1 MSKDLIESRR
11 NSKYLNEA
19 IRQEKQLS
27 YFTES
32 DIQTDIL
39 NQEYFAQWAERKYE
53 TTDHFLNYVKSV
65 FKTENFLTFFKYLR
79 FPLPSSK
86 LINNRILPDLKR
98 VFQAD
103 DANFDY
109 VVGNINPQEFLPG
122 MEIDEFNRMIFDGLI
137 HQHNSILLT
146 DLDRDE
152 INSPYRMLIPIKD
165 VISIDVDDDEIEWL
179 VIKACWEDPVTGVEE
194 SGYYYIDET
203 DYIFYSQ
210 EYIERARFTHNLGHC
225 PAHFISARSFGMKP
239 VVRESYFSYVREE
252 LEEYNFLKT
261 LQKMTEPNGAI
272 PVATHLKLP
281 PPKSE
286 EFKSVDNEPGGGESM
301 SSQRAGVQGTTIPSQ
316 GVLQTGTVIKV
327 PIIRN
332 DKGDLDMTI
341 VTDFIKFHYLP
352 VESLD
357 YLRSRISEI
366 ERSIITSLVGDVT
379 ESREA
384 AKNQMQIRKSVLILE
399 NTLRQISDDLSRIR
413 KLADTDF
420 LSLKYGPDRVNEV
433 TTFYGSDFFL
443 ETEEE
448 LFTSFTTAPNPIE
461 RKNILL
467 RISESKYRNNP
478 SKLSRQVILYN
489 LLPFLSD
496 LEFDKAIAKGMDLVT
511 FEMQNRFD
519 YWIQMFESEY
529 GDIVVFFVNLGE
541 TIEAEKF
548 RVINNLLIQLIND
561 NNRFESVR
569 ADGKDPG
576 LDAQQGGKDPEPDP
590 EDQTE

>member
-1 MSKDLIESRR
+1 MSKEFIESKR
-11 NSKYLNEA
+11 NSKYLTEA
-19 IRQEKQLS
+19 VRQEKQLS

-32 DIQTDIL
+32 DIQPDIL
-39 NQEYFAQWAERKYE
+39 SQEYFAQWAERKYE
-53 TTDHFLNYVKSV
+53 TTDHFLNYVKNV
-65 FKTENFLTFFKYLR
+65 FRTENFLTFFKYLR
-79 FPLPSSK
+79 FPLPSAK
-86 LINNRILPDLKR
+86 IINNRVLPDLKR

-109 VVGNINPQEFLPG
+109 VVGNVNPQDFLPDL
-122 MEIDEFNRMIFDGLI
+122 EIEEFNRMIFNGLI

-152 INSPYRMLIPIKD
+152 VNTPHRELIPIKN
-165 VISIDVDDDEIEWL
+165 VISIETEGDEIEQL
-179 VIKACWEDPVTGVEE
+179 VIKACWEDPITGVEE
-194 SGYYYIDET
+194 DGYYYINET
-203 DYIFYSQ
+203 DYIFYSKD
-210 EYIERARFTHNLGHC
+210 YVERSRFTHNLGHC
-225 PAHFISARSFGMKP
+225 PAHFIAARAFGKKP
-239 VVRESYFSYVREE
+239 VVRESIFSYVREE

-281 PPKSE
+281 PPKTDD
-286 EFKSVDNEPGGGESM
+286 FKSSDAELPGGEAM
-301 SSQRAGVQGTTIPSQ
+301 SSQRAAVQSTVNSSQ
-316 GVLQTGTVIKV
+316 GILQTGTVIKV
-327 PIIRN
+327 PLIR
-332 DKGDLDMTI
+332 DDQGRIDMTI
-341 VTDFIKFHYLP
+341 VSEFIKFHYLP
-352 VESLD
+352 VEALE
-357 YLRSRISEI
+357 YIKLRISEI

-379 ESREA
+379 ESREM

-420 LSLKYGPDRVNEV
+420 LSLKYGPDWVDEV

-448 LFTSFTTAPNPIE
+448 LFTNFTTAPNPIE
-461 RKNILL
+461 RKNILI

-489 LLPFLSD
+489 ILPFLSD
-496 LEFDKAIAKGMDLVT
+496 LEFDKAIAKGVDPVT
-511 FEMQNRFD
+511 FELQNRFD

-529 GDIVVFFVNLGE
+529 GDIVVFFTTLGDI
-541 TIEAEKF
+541 TDAEKY
-548 RVINNLLIQLIND
+548 RILNNLLIQLIND
-561 NNRFESVR
+561 NSSVESVR

-576 LDAQQGGKDPEPDP
+576 APPRQDGKDPEP
-590 EDQTE
+590 EL